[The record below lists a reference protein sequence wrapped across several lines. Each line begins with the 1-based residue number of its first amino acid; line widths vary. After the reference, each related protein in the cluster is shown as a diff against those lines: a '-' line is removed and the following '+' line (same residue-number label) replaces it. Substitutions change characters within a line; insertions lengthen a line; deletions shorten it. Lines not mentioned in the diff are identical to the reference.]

1 MMDDPELL
9 FSPWF
14 RIIVQKWVLGG
25 TAGTGTASG
34 NSSKKGWWDD
44 LNLTMNTDTFVDVEN
59 VHCFDPPTEHMG
71 GGGDA
76 GPLFGNDPAG
86 DGFDTEEQLVGDA
99 S

>member
-25 TAGTGTASG
+25 THTHG
-34 NSSKKGWWDD
+34 SSQKKGWWDD
-44 LNLTMNTDTFVDVEN
+44 LNVTMNTDTFVDVEN
-59 VHCFDPPTEHMG
+59 VHCFDPPMEHMG
-71 GGGDA
+71 GAGDA
-76 GPLFGNDPAG
+76 GPLFGNDAVANG
-86 DGFDTEEQLVGDA
+86 SDTDEHLVGDA